1 MTLDDLKHLP
11 GDISVIRHI
20 IRKEILENL
29 LSLRFILSLLLVILL
44 FAVSGFVFVG
54 IYKQQT
60 QDYWKTTNQNLA
72 TFKEQSSQLN
82 NLPFFEQKIQK
93 KPKPLTLCA
102 GGFEKH
108 LPSYLSADVFRIDL
122 RNLKT
127 SRSNFLLPRLSDVD
141 WAFII
146 SIQLSFIAMLFTY
159 DSICGERGAGT
170 LRLMLAS
177 SLPRHKILLGKYF
190 GAVLT
195 LCIPLLMGLLINL
208 IIVISSGI
216 VEMAALDWM
225 KISVLVLLS
234 FLYLSIFLLLGMFVS
249 SRTSHPATSMVILL
263 FIWVGLVI
271 LIPSLGRIICDIY
284 YKSPSVTELR
294 RQIVES
300 VEQTEREMEAGKF
313 GENAGGFNPDRNHP
327 SNNPTAAARYW
338 NAFSAS
344 TNRVFEQHHN
354 RMLAQAFAGRNFACI
369 SPAMI
374 YQRASEAI
382 AGTGID
388 SCVNLYKQIKRYQEE
403 LTEFVRSED
412 QTNPDSL
419 HLLFA
424 MKLLVKN
431 WLAISDKP
439 VDFDSVPKF
448 AEQDLSLGE
457 SLRSAIWDIGILVLF
472 NMVFFTATFASFLR
486 YDVR

>member
-1 MTLDDLKHLP
+1 LKHLF
-11 GDISVIRHI
+11 GDIPVIRHI

-29 LSLRFILSLLLVILL
+29 LSLRFILSLLLAVLL
-44 FAVSGFVFVG
+44 FAVSGFVFVD

-60 QDYWKTTNQNLA
+60 RDYWKTTNQNLA
-72 TFKEQSSQLN
+72 VLKEQSSQLY
-82 NLPFFEQKIQK
+82 NLPFYVQEIQK

-102 GGFEKH
+102 GGFEKY
-108 LPSYLSADVFRIDL
+108 LPSYLSSDVFRIDI

-127 SRSNFLLPRLSDVD
+127 SRSNFLLPRFSDID
-141 WAFII
+141 WVFII

-170 LRLMLAS
+170 LRLMLS
-177 SLPRHKILLGKYF
+177 NSLPRHKILLGKYF

-208 IIVISSGI
+208 IIVVSSGMLAM
-216 VEMAALDWM
+216 VALDWM
-225 KISVLVLLS
+225 KISVIVLLS

-249 SRTSHPATSMVILL
+249 SRTSHPAISMVILL
-263 FIWVGLVI
+263 FVWVGLVI

-294 RQIVES
+294 KKIVES
-300 VEQTEREMEAGKF
+300 VGQTEREMAAGKF
-313 GENAGGFNPDRNHP
+313 GENAGGWNPDRNHP

-344 TNRVFEQHHN
+344 ISRVYEQHHN
-354 RMLAQAFAGRNFACI
+354 RMLAQAFAGRNFASM
-369 SPAMI
+369 SPSVI
-374 YQRASEAI
+374 YQRASDAI
-382 AGTGID
+382 AGTGINR
-388 SCVNLYKQIKRYQEE
+388 CVNWYQQIKRYQEE
-403 LTEFVRSED
+403 LKEFVRTED
-412 QTNPDSL
+412 QTDPDSL

-431 WLAISDKP
+431 WIAISDKP
-439 VDFDSVPKF
+439 VDFDTVPKF
-448 AEQDLSLGE
+448 QEHDLALGQ
-457 SLRSAIWDIGILVLF
+457 SVKLAIWDIGML
-472 NMVFFTATFASFLR
+472 VFFNLFFFAASFVSFLR